1 MADVFTAHLD
11 WSGAAKGPTRDA
23 ASFSREL
30 VATFNGVTLQM
41 SAAPGYRGDP
51 SRVNPEQL
59 LVVSVSACHALTYLF
74 LAARNHIGVTRYVD
88 DADGE
93 PGRADGKIRMSRV
106 TLRPRITIERG
117 ADVTKALALAHD
129 AHKGCFIGN
138 SVVANIEIEPT
149 VEVAET
155 APAPT

>member
-1 MADVFTAHLD
+1 VADVFTARLD

-23 ASFSREL
+23 ASFSRDL
-30 VATFNGVTLQM
+30 IATFNGVTLPM
-41 SAAPGYRGDP
+41 SAAPGYHGDP

-88 DADGE
+88 DAEGELGRVDG
-93 PGRADGKIRMSRV
+93 RIRMSRV

-117 ADVTKALALAHD
+117 ADVTQALALAHD

-138 SVVANIEIEPT
+138 SLVASIEIEPT

-155 APAPT
+155 ATAAT